1 MALDNPEAPTLLR
14 FPVNFNGRDFVVGDI
29 HGMFRALESLMAQ
42 AEFDVG
48 RDRMFSVGDLVD
60 RGPDSDEALRW
71 LAQPWFHAC
80 RGNHEQFAIDSVD
93 ENALDFWVQY
103 NGGEWWLDLAAED
116 QERFRKAFRAMPL
129 VMEVETRSGIVGIVH
144 ADVPPLVTWERFV
157 QLLESGHREVTLY
170 ALFSR
175 DRIHGARS
183 RRPIEGQVDR
193 VYCGHTPVREPVR
206 MDNVHYID
214 TGACYVYEGY
224 EEARLTMV
232 EIHPERHKEYTV
244 STDAKRRA

>member
-1 MALDNPEAPTLLR
+1 MENSEAPTLVR
-14 FPVNFNGRDFVVGDI
+14 FPVNFDGRDFIVGDI
-29 HGMFRALESLMAQ
+29 HGMFRALESLMVRAKFD
-42 AEFDVG
+42 AE

-60 RGPDSDEALRW
+60 RGPDSKEALRW
-71 LAQPWFHAC
+71 LAKPWFHAC

-93 ENALDFWVQY
+93 EDALDFWVQY
-103 NGGEWWLDLAAED
+103 NGGEWWLELTAED
-116 QERFRKAFRAMPL
+116 QARFRRAFLAMPL
-129 VMEVETRSGIVGIVH
+129 VMEVETGSGVVGIVH

-157 QLLESGHREVTLY
+157 ELLESGHREVTLY

-244 STDAKRRA
+244 YTDAKRRA